1 MCGIAGILSR
11 DPRPREWFEEQLGKM
26 NEAQQF
32 RGPSGS
38 GFWCD
43 DRVGLGHVRLTL
55 VGDRT
60 RGHQPLSDESGA
72 QLVFNGEIY
81 EPDHVLHQMGLHL
94 NPGESDATAMHNLL
108 ARQGPDGLDSVCGQ
122 FAACRYEPDKGR
134 LTLVR
139 DAFGQKP
146 LYILRRTGLV
156 YFASTVAALRA
167 AVGKLEI
174 RPEALTEYLVYRSVG
189 GYRSAFQ
196 GVDQLPP
203 GSWVVFDAEGNQRVG
218 RWFCPPEPTRSRVCP
233 DEVREQLDHA
243 IRERLSSRF
252 EQAIFLSGGLD
263 SSLVAEGASRL
274 DREGTIRFYSVGY
287 DTPGKED
294 ERPLARR
301 MAESLPWPHE
311 EITLGAKDIPAL
323 FDEVAFFTEDPI
335 QDPVTLPTLLLTRA
349 AAEQTRLVLTGDGS
363 DEFWGGY
370 DRFDRAPRTLEEYW
384 PRTAIFT
391 PQEVGLSEPPAS
403 YREGIELPP
412 AQWAPLD
419 RILRW
424 EVSNRLRN
432 YHLARIDKLS
442 LAVGVE
448 IRCPFLD
455 RSVTRLAMS
464 LPATLKRPEE
474 RTKGLL
480 IDAYRDVLPA
490 WLLQRKKQPFSM
502 PIATWLGGPL
512 RDFVRDTLSTDCL
525 SRSLVQVDPL
535 LQQLDEG
542 RDLHR
547 VGHKMWSLLQ
557 LESWYRIWK

>member
-1 MCGIAGILSR
+1 M
-11 DPRPREWFEEQLGKM
+11 
-26 NEAQQF
+26 
-32 RGPSGS
+32 
-38 GFWCD
+38 
-43 DRVGLGHVRLTL
+43 
-55 VGDRT
+55 
-60 RGHQPLSDESGA
+60 
-72 QLVFNGEIY
+72 
-81 EPDHVLHQMGLHL
+81 
-94 NPGESDATAMHNLL
+94 
-108 ARQGPDGLDSVCGQ
+108 
-122 FAACRYEPDKGR
+122 
-134 LTLVR
+134 
-139 DAFGQKP
+139 
-146 LYILRRTGLV
+146 
-156 YFASTVAALRA
+156 
-167 AVGKLEI
+167 
-174 RPEALTEYLVYRSVG
+174 
-189 GYRSAFQ
+189 
-196 GVDQLPP
+196 
-203 GSWVVFDAEGNQRVG
+203 
-218 RWFCPPEPTRSRVCP
+218 
-233 DEVREQLDHA
+233 
-243 IRERLSSRF
+243 
-252 EQAIFLSGGLD
+252 
-263 SSLVAEGASRL
+263 